1 MGPLSKTENDHDRQI
16 LRDQAIAREI
26 MRMMHVSQTTTIEGL
41 LEELL
46 AGAPCD
52 VANVQKIWKFAK
64 RYFDSDPNH
73 DRNKLQLRLCPA
85 CIEFLEKNLSFDE
98 LDAFKNSFDSSG
110 SVLDELG
117 YGETDVQ

>member
-1 MGPLSKTENDHDRQI
+1 MGFINKIETDHDRQI
-16 LRDQAIAREI
+16 SRDQTVAKEI
-26 MRMMHVSQTTTIEGL
+26 MRMMQASQTTQA
-41 LEELL
+41 EELL
-46 AGAPCD
+46 TELLSGAPRD
-52 VANVQKIWKFAK
+52 VEHVQKVWRFAK
-64 RYFDSDPNH
+64 RRFDSDPHHN
-73 DRNKLQLRLCPA
+73 RNKLQLRICSA